1 MRQAQTTCLKNNPIS
16 REIAKAGTRIETK
29 TKGCEGSIVS
39 FMEKTKGTQPR
50 IAQMPRRPKKGSKAE
65 QIRYLRHNNPQER

>member
-1 MRQAQTTCLKNNPIS
+1 MIFRVLHKV
-16 REIAKAGTRIETK
+16 GTRIETK

-65 QIRYLRHNNPQER
+65 QIHHLHQNNSRER

>member
-1 MRQAQTTCLKNNPIS
+1 MIFRVLHKV
-16 REIAKAGTRIETK
+16 GTRIETK

-50 IAQMPRRPKKGSKAE
+50 IAQMPRRSKKG
-65 QIRYLRHNNPQER
+65 